1 MQPYQKWQVEFEG
14 VLTKDFPCLSR
25 PTVKNLIHLVFALL
39 MLLRTPRGWY
49 GKISLSGIARTF
61 PTEGTLRSR
70 YKRLHRFL
78 DNSRFKM
85 KDLSPDLSH
94 LAKGKEEGSLL
105 PLAIDQTAI
114 GDVQILAGSYPIKA
128 RAIPVAM
135 STFEYGKIERSQ
147 NYLEESFLLK
157 AASALP
163 RNLRPVWIMD
173 RGYARASLL
182 KFCRLNKFLY
192 IIRGRRDVMVAY
204 REKEK
209 FFRKSLGRL
218 KHRQGKAKRYS
229 GALYQ
234 GKSKEKVDIIVYR
247 EKGFKEPWFLLV
259 PAFSEK
265 LLPTD
270 LVIDWYRARMN
281 IETSFRDFKS
291 LLGVRGISLKVRKAE
306 RFNRLLAG
314 IVLIYILLLVL
325 GVSEL
330 GKELRRKLEIVRHRA
345 RHGTKQT
352 LSILSLALMAIT
364 DTFLLNNFN
373 LANVLVGCLKKLR
386 EGQLFVSPLVR
397 INS

>member
-1 MQPYQKWQVEFEG
+1 MKDYQKWQVEFEE
-14 VLTKDFPCLSR
+14 VLRKDFACLSR
-25 PTVKNLIHLVFALL
+25 PTAKNLIHLVFALI

-78 DNSRFKM
+78 DNSHFKM
-85 KDLSPDLSH
+85 EDLSEGLVH
-94 LAKGKEEGSLL
+94 LAKGKEEGKLL

-114 GDVQILAGSYPIKA
+114 GDVQILAGSYPIKT

-135 STFEYGKIERSQ
+135 TTFEYGHIKKSQ
-147 NYLEESFLLK
+147 NHLEETFLVKL
-157 AASALP
+157 ASSLP
-163 RNLRPVWIMD
+163 KDLRPVWIMD
-173 RGYARASLL
+173 RGYGRASLL
-182 KFCRLNKFLY
+182 RFCRLHSFLY
-192 IIRGRRDVMVAY
+192 IIRGRRDVMVEY
-204 REKEK
+204 REKGK
-209 FFRKSLGRL
+209 VYRRGLGRL
-218 KHRQGKAKRYS
+218 KHRQGKARRYS

-265 LLPTD
+265 LLPTE
-270 LVIDWYRARMN
+270 LVIDWYRSRMN

-291 LLGVRGISLKVRKAE
+291 LLGVRGISLKVRKAK
-306 RFNRLLAG
+306 RLNRLLAG

-345 RHGTKQT
+345 RHGTKRT

-364 DTFLLNNFN
+364 DTFLLNNCN
-373 LANVLVGCLKKLR
+373 LTKVLVNCLKKLG
-386 EGQLFVSPLVR
+386 EDQVFVSPLLG
-397 INS
+397 

>member
-1 MQPYQKWQVEFEG
+1 MQDYQKWQVEFEE
-14 VLTKDFPCLSR
+14 VLNKDFTCLSR
-25 PTVKNLIHLVFALL
+25 PTVKNLIHLVFALV

-61 PTEGTLRSR
+61 PSQGTLKSR

-78 DNSRFKM
+78 DNSHFKM
-85 KDLSPDLSH
+85 EDLSPGLTH
-94 LAKGKEEGSLL
+94 LAKGKEEGGLL

-114 GDVQILAGSYPIKA
+114 GDVQILVGSYPIKA
-128 RAIPVAM
+128 RAIPIAM
-135 STFEYGKIERSQ
+135 TTFEYGHIKKSQ
-147 NYLEESFLLK
+147 NYLEEGFLVKL
-157 AASALP
+157 ASSLP
-163 RNLRPVWIMD
+163 KDLRPVWIMD
-173 RGYARASLL
+173 RGYGRASLL
-182 KFCRLNKFLY
+182 KFCRLNNYLY
-192 IIRGRRDVMVAY
+192 IIRGRRDVIVEY

-209 FFRKSLGRL
+209 VCRKSLGRL

-265 LLPTD
+265 LLPTE
-270 LVIDWYRARMN
+270 LVIEWYRARMN

-306 RFNRLLAG
+306 RLDRLLAG
-314 IVLIYILLLVL
+314 IVLLYILLLVL

-330 GKELRRKLEIVRHRA
+330 GEGLRKKLEIVRHRA
-345 RHGTKQT
+345 RHGSKRT
-352 LSILSLALMAIT
+352 LSVLSLALMAIT
-364 DTFLLNNFN
+364 DTFLLNRLN
-373 LANVLVGCLKKLR
+373 LIKVLVDCLRKLR
-386 EGQLFVSPLVR
+386 QNQVFVSPLLV
-397 INS
+397 

>member
-1 MQPYQKWQVEFEG
+1 MQDYQKWQVEFEE
-14 VLTKDFPCLSR
+14 VLNKDFTCLSR
-25 PTVKNLIHLVFALL
+25 PTVKNLIHLVFALI

-61 PTEGTLRSR
+61 PTEGILKSR

-78 DNSRFKM
+78 DNSHFKM
-85 KDLSPDLSH
+85 EDLSPGLTH
-94 LAKGKEEGSLL
+94 LAKGKKEGGLL

-114 GDVQILAGSYPIKA
+114 GDVQILAASYPIKA

-135 STFEYGKIERSQ
+135 TTFEYGHIKKSQ
-147 NYLEESFLLK
+147 NYLEEGFLVKLVSSLPKDLK
-157 AASALP
+157 A
-163 RNLRPVWIMD
+163 VWIMD
-173 RGYARASLL
+173 RGYGRASLL
-182 KFCRLNKFLY
+182 KFCRLHNYLY
-192 IIRGRRDVMVAY
+192 IIRGRRDVIVEY

-209 FFRKSLGRL
+209 ISRKSLGRL

-259 PAFSEK
+259 PGFSEK
-265 LLPTD
+265 LLPTE
-270 LVIDWYRARMN
+270 LIIEWYRARMN

-291 LLGVRGISLKVRKAE
+291 LLGVRGISLKVRKAK
-306 RFNRLLAG
+306 RLNRLLAG

-330 GKELRRKLEIVRHRA
+330 GEELRKKLEIVRHRV
-345 RHGTKQT
+345 RHGTKRT
-352 LSILSLALMAIT
+352 LSVLSLALMAIT
-364 DTFLLNNFN
+364 DTFLLNRLN
-373 LANVLVGCLKKLR
+373 LIKVLVDCLKKLK
-386 EGQLFVSPLVR
+386 QNQVFISPLLG
-397 INS
+397 

>member
-1 MQPYQKWQVEFEG
+1 MQDYQKWQVEFEE
-14 VLTKDFPCLSR
+14 VLNKDFSCLSR
-25 PTVKNLIHLVFALL
+25 PTAKNLIHLVFALV

-61 PTEGTLRSR
+61 PTEGTLPSR

-78 DNSRFKM
+78 DNSHFKM
-85 KDLSPDLSH
+85 EDLSPGLAG
-94 LAKGKEEGSLL
+94 LAKSKEEGGLL

-114 GDVQILAGSYPIKA
+114 GDVQVLTGSYPIKA

-135 STFEYGKIERSQ
+135 TTFEYGHIKKRG
-147 NYLEESFLLK
+147 NYLEERFLVKLASSLPKDLK
-157 AASALP
+157 A
-163 RNLRPVWIMD
+163 VWIMD
-173 RGYARASLL
+173 RGYQRASLL
-182 KFCRLNKFLY
+182 KFCRLNNYLY
-192 IIRGRRDVMVAY
+192 IIRGRRDVTVEY

-209 FFRKSLGRL
+209 ICRKSLGRL

-247 EKGFKEPWFLLV
+247 EKEFKEPWFLLV

-265 LLPTD
+265 LLPTES
-270 LVIDWYRARMN
+270 VIEWYRARMN

-291 LLGVRGISLKVRKAE
+291 LLGVRGISLKVRKAK
-306 RFNRLLAG
+306 RLNRLLAG

-330 GKELRRKLEIVRHRA
+330 GEELRKKLEIVRHRA
-345 RHGTKQT
+345 RHGTKRT
-352 LSILSLALMAIT
+352 LSVLSLALMAIT
-364 DTFLLNNFN
+364 DTFLLNRLN
-373 LANVLVGCLKKLR
+373 LIKVLVDCLKKLK
-386 EGQLFVSPLVR
+386 QNQVFISPLLG
-397 INS
+397 